1 MFAGSAEILPKLA
14 DQTFSRLFTEI
25 RCSGQYRTEEIDYNG
40 HLNNS
45 KYLDWVEELLDS
57 NFYTEKTPKQSVQYV
72 KELREGETAKLRYTW
87 ENEVMYVRGIHNG
100 EDSFLVKNGIF
111 KVKVN

>member
-1 MFAGSAEILPKLA
+1 MKILNPIVVRGEPNLPKLQQRFPA
-14 DQTFSRLFTEI
+14 V
-25 RCSGQYRTEEIDYNG
+25 YRNQMQRTVSTEEIDYNG

-57 NFYTEKTPKQSVQYV
+57 NFYTEKTPKTIWVQYV

-87 ENEVMYVRGIHNG
+87 EDEVMYVRGIHNG
-100 EDSFLVKNGIF
+100 EDSFLVKMEF
-111 KVKVN
+111 